1 MHIEGFIFPYENTD
15 SYSPCV
21 HKQRAKTLL
30 REQIREELARILTL
44 VNKICYLRI
53 VVPPT
58 ELGLAVKVN
67 EYIGINTQ
75 HETAKN

>member
-1 MHIEGFIFPYENTD
+1 M
-15 SYSPCV
+15 